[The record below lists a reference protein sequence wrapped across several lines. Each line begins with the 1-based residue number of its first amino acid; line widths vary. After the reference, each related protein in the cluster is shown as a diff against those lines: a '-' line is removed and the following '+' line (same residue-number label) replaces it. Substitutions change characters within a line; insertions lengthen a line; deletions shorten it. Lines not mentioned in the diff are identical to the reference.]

1 MDRPSLSWA
10 WIKMPLKTTVLGAY
24 PKPDYVPIRDWFTI
38 KDGQFTANAT
48 RDYDESL
55 MTPSAEAEALF
66 ARAAAEVIADQVACD
81 VDIVT
86 DGEVRRENYIHYHCR
101 HLDGVDFQNLSRK
114 VLRDGAYAN
123 DLPTIRGDIRARP
136 GHFLTH
142 EFSVAQAA
150 TDRPVKVTLPG
161 PLTISDTTADAHY
174 GDPARLGAD
183 LARALNHE
191 IRALVAAGCRHI
203 QVDEPLFA
211 RKPAETLAHGIDNLN
226 RCFEGIGPEVTKIV
240 HICCGYPRRLDDEA
254 YHKADPNAYFEMAD
268 ALEASAVDQV
278 SLEDAHRNNDLSLLE
293 RFRETT
299 VIFGSIAI
307 ARSALEPVSAIRRR
321 LAEALRHID
330 AERLVVAPDCGLG
343 FLSRDL
349 AMQKLT
355 NMTEAARGV

>member
-1 MDRPSLSWA
+1 MA
-10 WIKMPLKTTVLGAY
+10 LKTTVLGAY
-24 PKPDYVPIRDWFTI
+24 PKPDYVPIHDWFTI
-38 KDGQFTANAT
+38 PDGQTSASAT
-48 RDYDESL
+48 KAYDQRL
-55 MTPSAEAEALF
+55 LAPSAEQEALF
-66 ARAAAEVIADQVACD
+66 ARAAAEVIADQAACGID
-81 VDIVT
+81 VVT

-101 HLDGVDFQNLSRK
+101 HLDGIDFSDLTHK
-114 VLRDGAYAN
+114 VVRDGAYES
-123 DLPTIRGDIRARP
+123 DLPTIRGDIKARP
-136 GHFLTH
+136 GYFLDHDFT
-142 EFSVAQAA
+142 VAQAS
-150 TDRPVKVTLPG
+150 TSLPVKVTLPG
-161 PLTISDTTADAHY
+161 PLTISDTTADTHY

-191 IRALVAAGCRHI
+191 IRGLVAAGCRHV

-211 RKPAETLAHGIDNLN
+211 RKPAETLAYGIDNLN
-226 RCFEGIGPEVTKIV
+226 RCFAGLGADVTKAV
-240 HICCGYPRRLDDEA
+240 HICCGYPSHLDDET
-254 YHKADPNAYFEMAD
+254 YHKADPNAYFAMAD

-278 SLEDAHRNNDLSLLE
+278 SLEDAHRHNDLSLLE

-349 AMQKLT
+349 AMQKLRH
-355 NMTEAARGV
+355 MTEAARGI